1 MLRDARRSVPKHS
14 NTMPVHY
21 FFPTTLEQLLSA
33 LLFVKLSNSRVM
45 RYLALPVD
53 LAMDLL

>member
-1 MLRDARRSVPKHS
+1 MPKHS

-21 FFPTTLEQLLSA
+21 FFPTTLEQFLSA
-33 LLFVKLSNSRVM
+33 LLFVKLSNSRIM

>member
-1 MLRDARRSVPKHS
+1 MPKHS

-21 FFPTTLEQLLSA
+21 FFPTTLEHFLSA
-33 LLFVKLSNSRVM
+33 LLFVMLFNSRVL

-53 LAMDLL
+53 LAMDLQ